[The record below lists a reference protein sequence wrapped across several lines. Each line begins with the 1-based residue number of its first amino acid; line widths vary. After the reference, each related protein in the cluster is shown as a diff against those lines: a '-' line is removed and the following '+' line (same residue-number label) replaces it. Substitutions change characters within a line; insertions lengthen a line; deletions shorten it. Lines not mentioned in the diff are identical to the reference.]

1 MRSMYDALPRSNGT
15 IEEALLFIVPGIKAY
30 LQLMPTSGASDGP
43 RSSRSRLDC
52 LSLLTALDSNLS
64 QFELRNSLINN
75 GNVRHR

>member
-15 IEEALLFIVPGIKAY
+15 IEEALSFIVPSIKAY
-30 LQLMPTSGASDGP
+30 LQLMPTSAASDEP
-43 RSSRSRLDC
+43 RSSRSRLDY

-64 QFELRNSLINN
+64 QLELRNSFINN